1 MKGLPGLADALLASE
16 ADAIVASDR
25 EGRITFWN
33 PGATRIFGHT
43 ADEALGQS
51 LDLIIPEPQR
61 ARHWEGYRRVV
72 ATGESRYGGG
82 DLLAVPALRR
92 DGVRIS
98 IEFTI
103 IPVKEPGGRLTSMVS
118 VIRDVTAKFEETRQ
132 LRRRLAAVEA
142 DRSDRSSGAGGFE
155 ER

>member
-118 VIRDVTAKFEETRQ
+118 VIRDVTARFEETRQ

-142 DRSDRSSGAGGFE
+142 HASDRSSGAGGSE

>member
-1 MKGLPGLADALLASE
+1 VKGLPGLADALLASE

-118 VIRDVTAKFEETRQ
+118 VIRDVTARFEETRQ

-142 DRSDRSSGAGGFE
+142 HASDRSSGAGGSE

>member
-43 ADEALGQS
+43 ADQALGQS

-118 VIRDVTAKFEETRQ
+118 VIRDVTAKFGD
-132 LRRRLAAVEA
+132 AAA
-142 DRSDRSSGAGGFE
+142 SAPAGRS
-155 ER
+155 

>member
-16 ADAIVASDR
+16 ADASVGSDR
-25 EGRITFWN
+25 EGRITFWT

-43 ADEALGQS
+43 ADQALGQS

-103 IPVKEPGGRLTSMVS
+103 IPVKEPGGRLTAMVS
-118 VIRDVTAKFEETRQ
+118 VIRDVTARFEETRQ
-132 LRRRLAAVEA
+132 LRRRLAAVES
-142 DRSDRSSGAGGFE
+142 DRSDRSSGTGGSE